1 MLKNYLKTALRNLW
15 KNKGFSA
22 INIVGLATGIATCL
36 VILLYVMDELSYD
49 KYNLQAERIYRLD
62 NEIKF
67 GDNHYDGAEAP
78 ALMGPVF
85 AKDFPQIEHYTRF
98 RNWGS
103 LTIKKG
109 NEKITENK
117 IIYADSTLF
126 DVFTLPFV
134 DGNPVT
140 ALKNTNSLVI
150 TEAVAKKYFNTSFAV
165 GKTLT
170 TDDKVYKITG
180 VIKNIPAQSHFNFD
194 FFAAMSEL
202 TQSNDDN
209 WLGNNFQTYIVLRPG
224 TDINKLTEL
233 FNKTYDSYVGPEL
246 KSVINLNLD
255 DFKKGG
261 GYIKCSLMPLLKI
274 HLYSNKQDEL
284 GANGNIQ
291 YVYIFSAIAIFI
303 LLIACVNFMNLS
315 TARSANRA
323 KEVGVRKV
331 LGSLKK
337 DLIGQFLTESL
348 LVSTVSF
355 LLAIGLMFLMIPFFN
370 QLAQKH
376 ISGLAIFSPA
386 MLSIIVA
393 LMLFT
398 GLLAGSYPAFF
409 MSSFQPI
416 EVLKGRLSRG
426 FKGSVLRNSLV
437 VFQFAISITL
447 IVGTVVIYNQLSY
460 IRHKDI
466 GYTKDHVLVI
476 QNTYALNSQAKA
488 FKNELLQIPGI
499 KSATYTG
506 FLPVTGWRNN
516 DALFPDLSMDI
527 KKAISAQQ
535 WEVDEDYIPTLE
547 MKMKLGRNFSHQFL
561 SDSNAVIINE
571 AAAKFLQA
579 KNPLNQKLYRI
590 DDIKTKKLLTYNVIG
605 VIRNFNFS
613 TLREEVTPLALYLRE
628 NNGSMALRIRTENTE
643 ELLAQ
648 IKTKWRAIVPAQAL
662 SYSFMDEDFNNQYK
676 AEQRTGK
683 ISVTFS
689 VLAILIAC
697 LGLFGLVTYAAE
709 QRIKEIGI
717 RKVLGANIPDVINLL
732 SKDFIKLVFIAILIA
747 SPVAWWVMDQWLQS
761 FAYRISI
768 SLWVFILA
776 GVSALVIALVTVSF
790 QAVKAAMANPVRSLR
805 TE

>member
-22 INIVGLATGIATCL
+22 INIVGLAIGIATCL

-49 KYNLQAERIYRLD
+49 KYNLQAERIYRID

-67 GDNHYDGAEAP
+67 GDNHYDGADAP

-85 AKDFPQIEHYTRF
+85 AKDFPQIEHFTRF

-103 LTIKKG
+103 FTIKKG
-109 NEKITENK
+109 NEKITEDRV
-117 IIYADSTLF
+117 IYADSTLF

-134 DGNPVT
+134 DGNPKT

-150 TEAVAKKYFNTSFAV
+150 TETVAKKYFNTSFAV
-165 GKTLT
+165 GKTLVA
-170 TDDKVYKITG
+170 DDKVYKITG

-194 FFAAMSEL
+194 FFAAMSDL

-209 WLGNNFQTYIVLRPG
+209 WLGSNFQTYIVLRPG

-348 LVSTVSF
+348 LVSTISF

-376 ISGLAIFSPA
+376 ISGLAIFNPV
-386 MLSIIVA
+386 MLAIIVA

-476 QNTYALNSQAKA
+476 QNTYALNTQAKA

-516 DALFPDLSMDI
+516 DALFPDLSMDL

-547 MKMKLGRNFSHQFL
+547 MKMKLGRNFSHKFL
-561 SDSNAVIINE
+561 TDSNAVIINE

-590 DDIKTKKLLTYNVIG
+590 DDIKTKKVITYNVIG
-605 VIRNFNFS
+605 VIHNFNFN

-648 IKTKWRAIVPAQAL
+648 IKNKWKAILPAQAL

-689 VLAILIAC
+689 ILAILIAC

-732 SKDFIKLVFIAILIA
+732 SKDFIKLVLISILIA
-747 SPVAWWVMDQWLQS
+747 SPVSWWVMDKWLQS

-776 GVSALVIALVTVSF
+776 GLSALVIALATVSF